1 MKTSLGY
8 YNADTREEIPWKQF
22 RPLGSFMVNGI
33 FNLVIGDHL
42 VSPIDHK
49 EYEVVGRNIFP
60 SGYEEDKNPEG
71 FGPDMSMTLLLKECK
86 EGEEL

>member
-8 YNADTREEIPWKQF
+8 YNVDTRKEIPWNQF
-22 RPLGSFMVNGI
+22 RPLGRFLVDGI
-33 FNLVIGDHL
+33 FNLTIGDHL

-60 SGYEEDKNPEG
+60 SGYEEDKNPG
-71 FGPDMSMTLLLKECK
+71 GPDMSMTLLLKECK
-86 EGEEL
+86 KGEEL